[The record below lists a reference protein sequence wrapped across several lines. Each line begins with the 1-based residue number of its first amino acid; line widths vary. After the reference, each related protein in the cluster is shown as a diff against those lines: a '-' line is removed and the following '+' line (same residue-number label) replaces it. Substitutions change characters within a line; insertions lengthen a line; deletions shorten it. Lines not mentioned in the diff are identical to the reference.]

1 MEKDLHAIQSQEKG
15 PLLNAW
21 RVALKRHL
29 IITAIYV
36 ATVLAW
42 IYMSF
47 DMPLALKVSGLVCLI
62 LLFTT
67 FMIVDLRK
75 LIDPFFP
82 EGGAAKSEVETSA
95 SLAGMDDREKF
106 ISDWEEFIAKRE
118 AKEQQLES
126 EFKPDQIDCYPV
138 NIWDDFADGEETYA
152 YVEDRRVPME
162 VKFKILNH
170 LMQFAETLDMVKEGR
185 VSLLIFFND
194 SALKYPLLVGNS
206 EAEYCLYRRWEL
218 KISCPNH
225 EVLDEFVEQLAKV
238 PDFQGKKIDVY
249 SES

>member
-29 IITAIYV
+29 ITTAIYV

-82 EGGAAKSEVETSA
+82 EGGGAKSEVEASA

-138 NIWDDFADGEETYA
+138 NIWDDFADGDDTYA
-152 YVEDRRVPME
+152 YVESSKVPSA
-162 VKFKILNH
+162 VDFKVLNH
-170 LMQFAETLDMVKEGR
+170 LMQFAETLDLIKDGR
-185 VSLLIFFND
+185 VKLRMSFYD
-194 SALKYPLLVGNS
+194 SAVKYPWLVGKRK
-206 EAEYCLYRRWEL
+206 AEFCLFRRWEL
-218 KISCPNH
+218 IISCPNH